1 MTGGDMTGL
10 TIGRR
15 QLMAGV
21 GASALAAPWIARAQG
36 DVIRIGEINSY
47 TAQPAFLLPYRNA
60 WILAQEQVNAAGGID
75 GRKIETIFRDDG
87 GRPEDAVRI
96 AGELLN
102 AEKVA
107 LLAGGFLSNVGLA
120 LADFARQNKRLYV
133 ASEPLTDALV
143 WSHGNRYTFRLRA
156 STYMQSAMLVEE
168 AAKLPARRWATVA
181 PNYEYGQSAVRSF
194 KELLKKARP
203 DVEFV
208 AEQFPALGRIDAGA
222 TVQALA
228 AANPEAIFNVTFAAD
243 LTNFVRQGSTRGLFE
258 RRKVVSLLTGEPE
271 YLEPLGDEAPEG
283 WIVTGYPWSQI
294 NTPEHTAFREAYQ
307 RRWNAHP
314 FLGSIVGYSTVQAIV
329 AMLKKAGKVETE
341 PMVEAMS
348 GLQFQTPFGPVEF
361 RAIDHQS
368 TMGAFVG
375 RTVLKDGK
383 GTMADWRYA
392 DGRNYMPPD
401 DVVRQLRPQA

>member
-1 MTGGDMTGL
+1 
-10 TIGRR
+10 
-15 QLMAGV
+15 MAGV

-348 GLQFQTPFGPVEF
+348 
-361 RAIDHQS
+361 
-368 TMGAFVG
+368 
-375 RTVLKDGK
+375 
-383 GTMADWRYA
+383 
-392 DGRNYMPPD
+392 
-401 DVVRQLRPQA
+401 